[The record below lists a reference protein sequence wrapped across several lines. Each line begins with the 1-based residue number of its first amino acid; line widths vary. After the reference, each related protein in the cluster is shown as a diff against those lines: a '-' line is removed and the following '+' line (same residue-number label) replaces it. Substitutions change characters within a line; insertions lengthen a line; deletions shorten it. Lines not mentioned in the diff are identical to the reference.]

1 MGNVTLGTA
10 GVILLSLAVS
20 VSTLGSAL
28 LSIYSGS
35 RIVYVLARDGNF
47 MGLFSGLHKEWHTR
61 NVRRPFKV
69 HVHLLQN

>member
-47 MGLFSGLHKEWHTR
+47 ISLFSGLHKEWHTP
-61 NVRRPFKV
+61 VQGI
-69 HVHLLQN
+69 LLQVSE